1 MTTLED
7 LGIDDSALADE
18 LIAAAYDND
27 RRHVFHSWS
36 AQGALKPVV
45 IAGASGSDRKSTRLN
60 SSHSQQSRMPSS
72 A

>member
-45 IAGASGSDRKSTRLN
+45 IAGASGSRI
-60 SSHSQQSRMPSS
+60 
-72 A
+72 